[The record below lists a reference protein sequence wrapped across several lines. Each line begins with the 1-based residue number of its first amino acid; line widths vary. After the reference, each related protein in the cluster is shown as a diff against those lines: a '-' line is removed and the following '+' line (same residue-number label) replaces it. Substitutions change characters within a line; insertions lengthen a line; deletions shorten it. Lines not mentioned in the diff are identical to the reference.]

1 MIMGI
6 QFLTLIFK
14 SIRFRPIRSW
24 LTVLGI
30 VIGIM
35 LVVTIFSISSGVQNV
50 ISKALQMFGS
60 DLIMVYPGKETNP
73 MVGLVSGERFRDK
86 DIDALETIE
95 GVKFAT
101 PVDVASLNIESH
113 GEKKGLLVHA
123 VEWREIQIVFQ
134 ESQGLRLEEGVWPE
148 NNDKNEIVFGYLA
161 ATKLFKT
168 PIKTGDEIIIKSR
181 KIVVAGIL
189 VKTGTDDDNSAFLS
203 IPIFRHLTG
212 RQGAMTALVKTN
224 PGVDIDL
231 IAQQIKFKLSKQEVV
246 PDFSV
251 LTPEKANVL
260 IGSVLS
266 IVEFV
271 LIVIALVSLIVGAV
285 GIMNTMYTSVLE
297 RTKHI
302 GILKA
307 VGASSGNILLM
318 FLIESGVIGFIGG
331 AIGAILGIALAYT
344 IGLIADGFGIKG
356 FFSFESLDFLG
367 IFVILIIA
375 FITGM
380 VAGFLPARRA
390 AKMEPAE
397 ALRYE

>member
-1 MIMGI
+1 MGI
-6 QFLTLIFK
+6 KFISLIFK
-14 SIRFRPIRSW
+14 SIRFRPMRSW

-50 ISKALQMFGS
+50 VTKALQMFGS

-86 DIDALETIE
+86 DIRDLETIE

-101 PVDVASLNIESH
+101 PVDVASLNIESR
-113 GEKKGLLVHA
+113 GEKKGILVHG
-123 VEWREIQIVFQ
+123 VEWHEIGVVFQ
-134 ESQGLRLEEGVWPE
+134 ESQGLRLDQGYWPA
-148 NNDKNEIVFGYLA
+148 NDDKNEIVFGYLA
-161 ATKLFKT
+161 ATKLFKA
-168 PIKTGDEIIIKSR
+168 PIKAGDEVTVKSR
-181 KIVVAGIL
+181 KVVVAGVL
-189 VKTGTDDDNSAFLS
+189 SKTGTDDDNSVFLS
-203 IPIFRHLTG
+203 MPIFRHLTG
-212 RQGAMTALVKTN
+212 RQGAMTALVKTDPN
-224 PGVDIDL
+224 ANIDL

-251 LTPEKANVL
+251 LTPEKANIL

-266 IVEFV
+266 IIEFV
-271 LIVIALVSLIVGAV
+271 LIVIALVSLLVGAV

-318 FLIESGVIGFIGG
+318 FLIESGIIGFIGG
-331 AIGAILGIALAYT
+331 AIGAILGISLAYG
-344 IGLIADGFGIKG
+344 IGLIANGFGIQG
-356 FFSFESLDFLG
+356 FFSFASLDFLG

>member
-1 MIMGI
+1 MERG
-6 QFLTLIFK
+6 FFTLILK
-14 SIRFRPIRSW
+14 SIRYRPVRSW

-73 MVGLVSGERFRDK
+73 IIGFVTGQHFRDK
-86 DIDALETIE
+86 DIADLETIE
-95 GVKFAT
+95 GVKFAS
-101 PVDVASLNIESH
+101 PVDVSALNVESR
-113 GEKKGLLVHA
+113 GEKESMLIHGVHWK
-123 VEWREIQIVFQ
+123 EMRTIFQ
-134 ESQGLRLEEGVWPE
+134 ESQGLRLEEGAWPE
-148 NNDKNEIVFGYLA
+148 SDNKDEIVIGTLA
-161 ATKLFKT
+161 AKSLFKA
-168 PIKTGDEIIIKSR
+168 PIRAGDEIVIKS
-181 KIVVAGIL
+181 KKVVVAGIL
-189 VKTGTDDDNSAFLS
+189 ARMGTDDDNAGYLAM
-203 IPIFRHLTG
+203 PIFRHLTG
-212 RQGAMTALVKTN
+212 RQGAITALVKVAEGSN
-224 PGVDIDL
+224 IEL
-231 IAQQIKFKLSKQEVV
+231 IAQQIRFKLSKQEVV

-251 LTPEKANVL
+251 LTPEKAGRL

-271 LIVIALVSLIVGAV
+271 LIAIALVSLIVGAV

-307 VGASSGNILLM
+307 VGASSEHILAM

-331 AIGAILGIALAYT
+331 TLGALFGIALAY
-344 IGLIADGFGIKG
+344 GLGVVAEGLGMSG
-356 FFSFESLDFLG
+356 FFSFAALDYFG
-367 IFVILIIA
+367 IFVILVIA

-380 VAGFLPARRA
+380 VAGFLPARKA
-390 AKMEPAE
+390 ASMEPAE

>member
-1 MIMGI
+1 MGTKFI
-6 QFLTLIFK
+6 SLIFK
-14 SIRFRPIRSW
+14 SIRFRPMRSW

-50 ISKALQMFGS
+50 VTKALQMFGS

-86 DIDALETIE
+86 DIRDLETIE

-101 PVDVASLNIESH
+101 PVDVASLNIESR
-113 GEKKGLLVHA
+113 GEKKGILVHG
-123 VEWREIQIVFQ
+123 VEWREIGIVFQ
-134 ESQGLRLEEGVWPE
+134 ESQGLRLDQGYWPE
-148 NNDKNEIVFGYLA
+148 NDDKNEIVFGYLA

-168 PIKTGDEIIIKSR
+168 PIRTGDEVTVKSR
-181 KIVVAGIL
+181 KVVVAGVL
-189 VKTGTDDDNSAFLS
+189 SKTGTDDDNSTFLS
-203 IPIFRHLTG
+203 MPIFRHLTG
-212 RQGAMTALVKTN
+212 RQGSMTALVKTN
-224 PGVDIDL
+224 PGVNIDL
-231 IAQQIKFKLSKQEVV
+231 VAQQIKFKLSKQEVV

-251 LTPEKANVL
+251 LTPEKANIL

-266 IVEFV
+266 IIEFV
-271 LIVIALVSLIVGAV
+271 LIVIALVSLLVGAV

-307 VGASSGNILLM
+307 VGASSENILLM
-318 FLIESGVIGFIGG
+318 FLIESGIIGLIGG
-331 AIGAILGIALAYT
+331 AIGTILGISLAYG
-344 IGLIADGFGIKG
+344 IGLVANEFGIQG
-356 FFSFESLDFLG
+356 FFSFASLDFLG